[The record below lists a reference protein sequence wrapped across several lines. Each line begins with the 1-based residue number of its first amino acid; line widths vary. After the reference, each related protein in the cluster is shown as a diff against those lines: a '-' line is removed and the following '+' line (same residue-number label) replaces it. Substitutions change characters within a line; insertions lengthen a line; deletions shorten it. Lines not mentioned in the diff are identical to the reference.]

1 MKNSRD
7 QSPEI
12 IIDNWAEHF
21 NNGNLEYLLNM
32 YHEEATLLPTFSSN
46 LLSNLEQ
53 IEEYFVRTIEHQAS
67 VEIDD
72 SQTIKRKLSENM
84 YLITGAYVFCLKN
97 KSNTKYLS
105 WFTFLI
111 DLSVDSPIRHHHS
124 SRVPFEFALGRSTPQ
139 NINLL

>member
-12 IIDNWAEHF
+12 IIDHWAKHF
-21 NNGNLEYLLNM
+21 NNGNLERLQNM
-32 YHEEATLLPTFSSN
+32 YHIEATLLPTFLPN
-46 LLSNLEQ
+46 FLSTPEQ
-53 IEEYFVRTIEHQAS
+53 IEDYFVRTIESQAS

-84 YLITGAYVFCLKN
+84 YLMTGAYVFCLKN
-97 KSNTKYLS
+97 KSSTKYLS

-111 DLSVDSPIRHHHS
+111 DLSVDSPIMHHHS
-124 SRVPFEFALGRSTPQ
+124 SRVPFEFALGRSTPR
-139 NINLL
+139 IR

>member
-12 IIDNWAEHF
+12 IINHWAEHF
-21 NNGNLEYLLNM
+21 NNGNLENLLNM
-32 YHEEATLLPTFSSN
+32 YHEEATLLPTF
-46 LLSNLEQ
+46 LSKALSTREQ
-53 IEEYFVRTIEHQAS
+53 IEDYFIKTIEGQAS

-72 SQTIKRKLSENM
+72 SKTINKKLSENM
-84 YLITGAYVFCLKN
+84 YLMTGRYTFCLKT
-97 KSNTKYLS
+97 KDNTKYLS

-124 SRVPFEFALGRSTPQ
+124 SRVPFEFALGRPTPQ
-139 NINLL
+139 P

>member
-1 MKNSRD
+1 M
-7 QSPEI
+7 PEDLNQPLL
-12 IIDNWAEHF
+12 IIDQWASFF
-21 NNGNLEYLLNM
+21 NNGDLDGIMNL
-32 YHEEATLLPTFSSN
+32 YHDNSTVLPTFLPN
-46 LLSNLEQ
+46 LLSTPEQ
-53 IEEYFVRTIEHQAS
+53 IEDYFVRTIEGQAS

-84 YLITGAYVFCLKN
+84 YLMTGAYVFCLKK

-124 SRVPFEFALGRSTPQ
+124 SRVPFEFALGRSTP
-139 NINLL
+139 

>member
-12 IIDNWAEHF
+12 IVDHWVEHF
-21 NNGNLEYLLNM
+21 NNRNLECILDM
-32 YHEEATLLPTFSSN
+32 YHEDATLLPTFLPN
-46 LLSNLEQ
+46 LLSNPEQ
-53 IEEYFVRTIEHQAS
+53 IKDYFVRTVESQAS

-72 SQTIKRKLSENM
+72 SKTINKKLSENM
-84 YLITGAYVFCLKN
+84 YLMTGRYTFCLKTKEN
-97 KSNTKYLS
+97 IKYLS

-139 NINLL
+139 

>member
-12 IIDNWAEHF
+12 IINHWAEHF
-21 NNGNLEYLLNM
+21 NNGNLENLLDM
-32 YHEEATLLPTFSSN
+32 YHEEATLLPTF
-46 LLSNLEQ
+46 LSKALSTREQ
-53 IEEYFVRTIEHQAS
+53 IEDYFIKTIEGQAS

-72 SQTIKRKLSENM
+72 SKTINKKLSENM
-84 YLITGAYVFCLKN
+84 YLMTGRYTFCLKTKDN
-97 KSNTKYLS
+97 IKYLS

-124 SRVPFEFALGRSTPQ
+124 SRVPFEFTLGRPTPQ
-139 NINLL
+139 P

>member
-7 QSPEI
+7 QSPETI
-12 IIDNWAEHF
+12 VDHWAEHF
-21 NNGNLEYLLNM
+21 NNRNLKCILDM
-32 YHEEATLLPTFSSN
+32 YHEDATLLPTFLPN
-46 LLSNLEQ
+46 LLSTPEQ
-53 IEEYFVRTIEHQAS
+53 IEDYFVRTIEGQAS

-72 SQTIKRKLSENM
+72 SQTISKKLSENM
-84 YLITGAYVFCLKN
+84 YLMTGVYIFCLKK

-139 NINLL
+139 P

>member
-12 IIDNWAEHF
+12 IVDHWVEHF
-21 NNGNLEYLLNM
+21 NNRNLECILDM
-32 YHEEATLLPTFSSN
+32 YHEDATLLPTFLPN
-46 LLSNLEQ
+46 LLSNPEQ
-53 IEEYFVRTIEHQAS
+53 IKDYFVRTVESQAS

-72 SQTIKRKLSENM
+72 SQTINKKLSENM
-84 YLITGAYVFCLKN
+84 YLMTGRYTFCLKTKN
-97 KSNTKYLS
+97 NTKYLS

-124 SRVPFEFALGRSTPQ
+124 SRVPFEFALGR
-139 NINLL
+139 

>member
-12 IIDNWAEHF
+12 IIDHWTEHF

-32 YHEEATLLPTFSSN
+32 YHEKATLLPTFSSN

-67 VEIDD
+67 VEMDD
-72 SQTIKRKLSENM
+72 SQTIKKKLSENM
-84 YLITGAYVFCLKN
+84 YLMTGAYVFCLKN
-97 KSNTKYLS
+97 KSSTKYLS

-111 DLSVDSPIRHHHS
+111 DLSVDSPIMHHHS
-124 SRVPFEFALGRSTPQ
+124 SRVPYE
-139 NINLL
+139 

>member
-1 MKNSRD
+1 MSEDLN
-7 QSPEI
+7 QQPLL
-12 IIDNWAEHF
+12 IIDQWASFF
-21 NNGNLEYLLNM
+21 NNGDLDGIVNL
-32 YHEEATLLPTFSSN
+32 YHDDSTLLPTFLPN
-46 LLSNLEQ
+46 LLSTPKQ
-53 IEEYFVRTIEHQAS
+53 IEEYFVRTIDGQAS

-84 YLITGAYVFCLKN
+84 YLMTGAYVFCLKK

-124 SRVPFEFALGRSTPQ
+124 SRVPFEFALGSSTP
-139 NINLL
+139 

>member
-12 IIDNWAEHF
+12 IINHWAEHF
-21 NNGNLEYLLNM
+21 NNGNLESLLDM
-32 YHEEATLLPTFSSN
+32 YHEDATLLPTF
-46 LLSNLEQ
+46 LSKALSTREQ
-53 IEEYFVRTIEHQAS
+53 IEDYFIKTIEGQAS

-72 SQTIKRKLSENM
+72 SKTINKKLSENM
-84 YLITGAYVFCLKN
+84 YLMTGRYTFCLKTKDN
-97 KSNTKYLS
+97 IKYLS

-124 SRVPFEFALGRSTPQ
+124 SRVPFEFALGRPTPQ
-139 NINLL
+139 P

>member
-7 QSPEI
+7 QSPENI
-12 IIDNWAEHF
+12 IETWVEYF
-21 NNGNLEYLLNM
+21 NNSNLECILHM
-32 YHEEATLLPTFSSN
+32 YHESATLLPTFLPKS
-46 LLSNLEQ
+46 LSTRKQ
-53 IEEYFVRTIEHQAS
+53 IEDYFIRTIEGQAS

-72 SQTIKRKLSENM
+72 SQTISKKLSENM
-84 YLITGAYVFCLKN
+84 YLMTGVYIFCLKK

-124 SRVPFEFALGRSTPQ
+124 SRVPFEFALGRSTLQ
-139 NINLL
+139 E

>member
-12 IIDNWAEHF
+12 IINHWAQHF
-21 NNGNLEYLLNM
+21 NNGNLESLLDM
-32 YHEEATLLPTFSSN
+32 YHEDATLLPTF
-46 LLSNLEQ
+46 LSKALSTREQ
-53 IEEYFVRTIEHQAS
+53 IEDYFIKTIEGQAS

-72 SQTIKRKLSENM
+72 SKTINKKLSENM
-84 YLITGAYVFCLKN
+84 YLMTGRYTFCLKTKDN
-97 KSNTKYLS
+97 IKYLS

-124 SRVPFEFALGRSTPQ
+124 SRVPFEFALGRPTPQ
-139 NINLL
+139 L

>member
-12 IIDNWAEHF
+12 IVDHWVEHF
-21 NNGNLEYLLNM
+21 NNGNLESLLDM
-32 YHEEATLLPTFSSN
+32 YHEDATLLPTFLPN
-46 LLSNLEQ
+46 LLSNREQ
-53 IEEYFVRTIEHQAS
+53 IEDYFVRTVESQAS

-72 SQTIKRKLSENM
+72 SKTISKKLSENM
-84 YLITGAYVFCLKN
+84 YLMTGVYVFSLKK
-97 KSNTKYLS
+97 KSSTKYLS

-139 NINLL
+139 P

>member
-12 IIDNWAEHF
+12 IIDHWAQHF
-21 NNGNLEYLLNM
+21 NNGNLESLLDM
-32 YHEEATLLPTFSSN
+32 YHEEATLLPTFLSKA
-46 LLSNLEQ
+46 LSNPEQ
-53 IEEYFVRTIEHQAS
+53 IEDYFIKTVESQAS

-72 SQTIKRKLSENM
+72 SKTINKKLSENM
-84 YLITGAYVFCLKN
+84 YLMTGRYTFCLKTKDN
-97 KSNTKYLS
+97 IKYLS

-124 SRVPFEFALGRSTPQ
+124 SRVPFEFALGRPTPQ
-139 NINLL
+139 P